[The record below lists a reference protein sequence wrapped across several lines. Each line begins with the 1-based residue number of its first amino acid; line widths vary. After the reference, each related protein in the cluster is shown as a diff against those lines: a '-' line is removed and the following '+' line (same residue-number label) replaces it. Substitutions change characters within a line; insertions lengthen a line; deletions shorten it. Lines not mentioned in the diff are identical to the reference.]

1 MSEQYK
7 IIFAGSVGAGK
18 TTAIAQLSDDDLVT
32 TEQRASDDVKLK
44 KQHTTVAMDYGSV
57 QLENGDTLHLYGT
70 PGQKRFESM
79 WQVLAD
85 GCMGLVILIDHSS
98 KSPLEDLTFFLEKFT
113 ELTSDCPIVV
123 GLTHMTRAKGP
134 SIDEYQNIIFEKKL
148 RCAVF
153 EVDARKLNDVITLLK
168 ALLYCIDAQQV
179 G

>member
-18 TTAIAQLSDDDLVT
+18 TTAIAQLSDDALVT
-32 TEQRASDDVKLK
+32 TEQRASDDVQHK

-57 QLENGDTLHLYGT
+57 LLENGDTLHLYGT
-70 PGQKRFESM
+70 PGQQRFESM
-79 WQVLAD
+79 WKILTN

-98 KSPLEDLTFFLEKFT
+98 TSPLEDLNFFLEKFT
-113 ELTSDCPIVV
+113 ELTSNCPIVV
-123 GLTHMTRAKGP
+123 GLTHMTRAKG
-134 SIDEYQNIIFEKKL
+134 SCIEEYQKVISKKEL

-168 ALLYCIDAQQV
+168 ALLYCIDAQQT